1 MKFIKKNNY
10 KNKIIKIICLL
21 ILIFTITITIN
32 KEEHEYTIETSS
44 TISNQKIGWGIKRND
59 NHEQPDL
66 GANRLK
72 VLSENNGIAIGNKES
87 KKIYLTFDQG
97 YEAGYTKEILKVLKE
112 NNVTATFFITAHY
125 LNTQPELI
133 KQMIEENHIVGN
145 HTVKHKSMP
154 DLSNE
159 EIKEEI
165 LTLHQTIY
173 EKFQYEMKYMRPP
186 MGEYSER
193 SLITT
198 NQLGYTTVMWSF
210 AYKDW
215 EENNQPSQEEA
226 IKKITEN
233 FHPGEIM
240 LLHGN
245 SKTNA
250 NILPEIIK
258 QAREQGYEFYSLD
271 EFEK

>member
-1 MKFIKKNNY
+1 MKPKS
-10 KNKIIKIICLL
+10 KIITAIISIAIIYCFSTML
-21 ILIFTITITIN
+21 IQNTNQEITTTTN
-32 KEEHEYTIETSS
+32 A
-44 TISNQKIGWGIKRND
+44 ISNQKIGWGIKRND

-133 KQMIEENHIVGN
+133 KQMIEENHIIGN